1 VLAEPVLTSMEDPA
15 GLVLVPSASAGAA
28 LVGHVAS
35 SALRP
40 ARLGAVPRDAW
51 LGSGIRPA
59 LGPAG
64 IDVPALRPAAT
75 VAQTSN
81 TGTSDA
87 TQRAKPAT
95 RWRTRAPSSPVPE
108 TAPLGTSAAP
118 SAGGG
123 SSSGGL
129 PIFLALPF
137 LVAVL
142 DLARRVAIERI
153 ATPSGHRSRI
163 PDTPG

>member
-1 VLAEPVLTSMEDPA
+1 M
-15 GLVLVPSASAGAA
+15 
-28 LVGHVAS
+28 
-35 SALRP
+35 
-40 ARLGAVPRDAW
+40 
-51 LGSGIRPA
+51 
-59 LGPAG
+59 
-64 IDVPALRPAAT
+64 
-75 VAQTSN
+75 SN
-81 TGTSDA
+81 PGTSEA
-87 TQRAKPAT
+87 TQRAKPVT
-95 RWRTRAPSSPVPE
+95 RWRTRAPSSPLPE
-108 TAPLGTSAAP
+108 TAPLGASAAP